1 MRPGSPHWGKKG
13 VGGPRAWWRGLSRPR
28 CLWTSARSPS
38 GLGPAPW
45 PRTPP
50 STEREASGT
59 FCTMEKPE
67 GREWPSLLGEG
78 SGASPSSHPQRQGPS
93 GLLVGVGCSVSH
105 RLGTQEVKPKVGR
118 GGVTALGPGSPCWL
132 LGLQSPPCCLS
143 RVQFYVPIGDI
154 WPEETP
160 LKPSLT

>member
-1 MRPGSPHWGKKG
+1 MLGGEGCLDPG
-13 VGGPRAWWRGLSRPR
+13 VRGLLPE
-28 CLWTSARSPS
+28 APD

-50 STEREASGT
+50 STEREARGA

-78 SGASPSSHPQRQGPS
+78 SGASPSSHRQRQGPS

-105 RLGTQEVKPKVGR
+105 HLGTQEVKPKVGR
-118 GGVTALGPGSPCWL
+118 GGVTAPGPGSPAGSWVCEAL
-132 LGLQSPPCCLS
+132 P
-143 RVQFYVPIGDI
+143 VA
-154 WPEETP
+154 
-160 LKPSLT
+160 